1 MNSTSEIKN
10 EDIGFAKITEVAKY
24 LNISKA
30 MVNKMLHQGQIPY
43 TKFGKVYRIPWSW
56 LKQAAK
62 PQPIDQ

>member
-1 MNSTSEIKN
+1 MNLMSEIKN

-30 MVNKMLHQGQIPY
+30 MVNKMMHQGSIPY

-62 PQPIDQ
+62 SQTIEQ